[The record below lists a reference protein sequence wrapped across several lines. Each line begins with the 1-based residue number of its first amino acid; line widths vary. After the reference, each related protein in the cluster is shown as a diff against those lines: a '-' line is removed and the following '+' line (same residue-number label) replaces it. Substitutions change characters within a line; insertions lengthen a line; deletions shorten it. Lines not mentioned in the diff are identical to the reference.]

1 MRKYLK
7 SFLKWLLAAVLVVIV
22 FIAGI
27 GCKEN
32 GAHVFYD
39 VVGWLAMAEAA
50 AAIVVL
56 IVLERRKW
64 NAERQKEKESK
75 KE

>member
-39 VVGWLAMAEAA
+39 VVGWLCMAEAVA
-50 AAIVVL
+50 AVVVL
-56 IVLERRKW
+56 IIRARKKPDT
-64 NAERQKEKESK
+64 EE
-75 KE
+75 